1 MAVLGI
7 RKTTWN
13 GLPVRDREIMRAIGF
28 QLDLGVPADWVQ
40 PPNTGWYLFCDTR
53 FTLPELA
60 YFGCIAANLKDIP
73 KGYVLPMVDI
83 LDEDGQKVGE
93 YLDRP
98 QLRDDAKNFC
108 ENVAS
113 TPVVWP
119 VIIPEDTVNRWQYV
133 LDAQGTPSA
142 MAMADHPPASWYPLE
157 VTP

>member
-28 QLDLGVPADWVQ
+28 QLDLGVPADWIQ

-53 FTLPELA
+53 FTLAELA

-73 KGYVLPMVDI
+73 KSYELPATRAEI
-83 LDEDGQKVGE
+83 RE
-93 YLDRP
+93 
-98 QLRDDAKNFC
+98 DAKNFC
-108 ENVAS
+108 ENIAS

-119 VIIPEDTVNRWQYV
+119 VEIPEDTVNRWQYV

-142 MAMADHPPASWYPLE
+142 MQMADHPPANWYPVE
-157 VTP
+157 VEL